1 MRMSHRLGEVLYW
14 MACWIAVIVSIL
26 GIGAMA
32 AGGHPQDW
40 VGVIAFLSV
49 SAAIWLM
56 GRVLLLVSKEK

>member
-1 MRMSHRLGEVLYW
+1 
-14 MACWIAVIVSIL
+14 MACWIAVMVSIL

-32 AGGHPQDW
+32 AGGRTQDW

-49 SAAIWLM
+49 SVAIWLT